1 MKAYLNRWFI
11 EALSYMTLGLFG
23 SLIIGLLLNTIG
35 KQTVWPQ
42 VDLSFLAQIGDV
54 AMSMT
59 GGAIGA
65 AIAYGLKSK
74 PLVIFSCVIVGT
86 LGYDTFGGGP
96 VGAYIATL
104 VVVEISRFYASKTK
118 IDIIITPLLT
128 LIIGGAVAKFLGSAL
143 NEFMTSLGKVI
154 NIATGQQPLVMGII
168 VAVIFGLT
176 LTAPISSAA
185 LALMLDLS
193 GLAAGAATIGCSAQM
208 VGFAVNGFKDNR
220 WSGLIS
226 VGIGTSMLQV
236 PNIIKNP
243 MILLPP
249 TLASAIVAPLMTLW
263 FPMTNNAAGAGM
275 GTSGLIGQIMTI
287 HTMGSSLNTWVLILA
302 FHIVVPIIVSYTIYS
317 ICVRRNWIKDGDHR
331 LQTVE

>member
-226 VGIGTSMLQV
+226 VSIGTSMLQV

-302 FHIVVPIIVSYTIYS
+302 FHILLPIIVSYTIYS

>member
-302 FHIVVPIIVSYTIYS
+302 FHIVLPIIVSYTIYS

-331 LQTVE
+331 LQTVG

>member
-42 VDLSFLAQIGDV
+42 VDLSFFAQIGDV

-128 LIIGGAVAKFLGSAL
+128 LII
-143 NEFMTSLGKVI
+143 
-154 NIATGQQPLVMGII
+154 
-168 VAVIFGLT
+168 
-176 LTAPISSAA
+176 
-185 LALMLDLS
+185 
-193 GLAAGAATIGCSAQM
+193 
-208 VGFAVNGFKDNR
+208 
-220 WSGLIS
+220 
-226 VGIGTSMLQV
+226 
-236 PNIIKNP
+236 
-243 MILLPP
+243 
-249 TLASAIVAPLMTLW
+249 
-263 FPMTNNAAGAGM
+263 
-275 GTSGLIGQIMTI
+275 
-287 HTMGSSLNTWVLILA
+287 
-302 FHIVVPIIVSYTIYS
+302 
-317 ICVRRNWIKDGDHR
+317 
-331 LQTVE
+331 

>member
-208 VGFAVNGFKDNR
+208 VGFAINGFKDNR

-302 FHIVVPIIVSYTIYS
+302 FHIVLPIIVSYTIYS

>member
-1 MKAYLNRWFI
+1 
-11 EALSYMTLGLFG
+11 
-23 SLIIGLLLNTIG
+23 
-35 KQTVWPQ
+35 
-42 VDLSFLAQIGDV
+42 
-54 AMSMT
+54 
-59 GGAIGA
+59 
-65 AIAYGLKSK
+65 
-74 PLVIFSCVIVGT
+74 
-86 LGYDTFGGGP
+86 
-96 VGAYIATL
+96 
-104 VVVEISRFYASKTK
+104 
-118 IDIIITPLLT
+118 
-128 LIIGGAVAKFLGSAL
+128 
-143 NEFMTSLGKVI
+143 MTSLGKVI

-249 TLASAIVAPLMTLW
+249 TLASAIVAPLMALW

-302 FHIVVPIIVSYTIYS
+302 FHIVLPIIVSYTIYS

>member
-128 LIIGGAVAKFLGSAL
+128 LIIGGAVAKVLGSAL

-302 FHIVVPIIVSYTIYS
+302 FHIVLPIIVSYTIYS

>member
-104 VVVEISRFYASKTK
+104 VVVEVSRFYASKTK

-143 NEFMTSLGKVI
+143 NEFMTSIGKII
-154 NIATGQQPLVMGII
+154 NVATGQQPLVMGIL

-243 MILLPP
+243 IILLPP

-287 HTMGSSLNTWVLILA
+287 HTMGSSLNTWILIIA
-302 FHIVVPIIVSYTIYS
+302 FHIVLPIIVSYTIYS
-317 ICVRRNWIKDGDHR
+317 ICVRRNWIKDGDQR

>member
-302 FHIVVPIIVSYTIYS
+302 FHIVLPIIVSYTIYS

-331 LQTVE
+331 LQTVA

>member
-287 HTMGSSLNTWVLILA
+287 HTMGSSLNT
-302 FHIVVPIIVSYTIYS
+302 
-317 ICVRRNWIKDGDHR
+317 
-331 LQTVE
+331 